1 MTDTLSEED
10 PWGPGQG
17 STSLPQQNTEEQI
30 WKPCT
35 THLQTYCRGK
45 VIKTV

>member
-17 STSLPQQNTEEQI
+17 STSLPQPSTLTCSSLI
-30 WKPCT
+30 PKGRSSP
-35 THLQTYCRGK
+35 
-45 VIKTV
+45 